1 MDSTCVFVL
10 NISPVS
16 VSWWSSP
23 ITSPLAQ
30 RPCRCPGSPPRSTKR
45 TIVSL
50 ARSERTTDARGF
62 VLPQE
67 GDVVVYAGRWP
78 SEEEAGLVD
87 GVRFVPS
94 RSAHVVD
101 ISPLRRISSDL
112 FAVPRGSS
120 KSRPSS
126 KWLDVAEVRIVSD
139 ASYVPSQDA
148 YRVSG
153 ARDGYA
159 QVAIPSSEEKERI
172 DAEYRALQADLLRT
186 AAITGAVATAL
197 PAIVGKFAI
206 AQAVGAGSFASLIY
220 FYLLQRAVDTVAAPN
235 SSLLS
240 QLLNIRFLLPALPFI
255 ALEVGKHGARTPV
268 QIFSSIPRDEALAIV
283 IGLLTY
289 KAPLFIR
296 AANEFVEGLAEAQV
310 GTTGLVGTTATL
322 LARRARGSPTDDAS
336 VSSNGG
342 EALLALKP
350 VLIFAG
356 PSGVGKTTL
365 VIQLLQQF
373 DDQFAYSVSHT
384 TRPPREGEQD
394 GVDYNFV
401 DAETFERM
409 VENDEFVEYARVHGW
424 AYGTSFASVEQV
436 LSQGRICVLD
446 VDVQGVESVRSKR
459 NLGWDTRFV
468 WVAPPSIQA
477 LEQRLRSRGT
487 ETEQTVK
494 TRMDTAKRELEY
506 AATSN
511 IFDTI
516 IVNDDLDTAI
526 RELKTFV
533 EMCMGEWDLGQ

>member
-1 MDSTCVFVL
+1 M
-10 NISPVS
+10 
-16 VSWWSSP
+16 
-23 ITSPLAQ
+23 
-30 RPCRCPGSPPRSTKR
+30 
-45 TIVSL
+45 
-50 ARSERTTDARGF
+50 
-62 VLPQE
+62 LPQE

-126 KWLDVAEVRIVSD
+126 KWLDVAEVRIALD

-159 QVAIPSSEEKERI
+159 QVATPSSEEKERI

-206 AQAVGAGSFASLIY
+206 AQAVGAGSVASLIY
-220 FYLLQRAVDTVAAPN
+220 FFLLQRAVDTVAAPN

-240 QLLNIRFLLPALPFI
+240 QLLNIRFLLPALPFV
-255 ALEVGKHGARTPV
+255 ALAVGKHGARTPV
-268 QIFSSIPRDEALAIV
+268 QIFSSIPRSEALAIV

-296 AANEFVEGLAEAQV
+296 AATEFVEGVAEAQV
-310 GTTGLVGTTATL
+310 GTSGLVGTTATL
-322 LARRARGSPTDDAS
+322 LARRARGPPTGDAS
-336 VSSNGG
+336 VLGNNG
-342 EALLALKP
+342 EASLALKP

-365 VIQLLQQF
+365 VLQLLRQF

-401 DAETFERM
+401 DADTFERM
-409 VENDEFVEYARVHGW
+409 VEKDEFVEYARVHGW

-468 WVAPPSIQA
+468 WIAPPSMQA

-487 ETEQTVK
+487 ETEQTIK
-494 TRMDTAKRELEY
+494 TRMDTAKRELEF

-516 IVNDDLDTAI
+516 IVNDDLDRAI

-533 EMCMGEWDLGQ
+533 EMCLGEWDLGQ